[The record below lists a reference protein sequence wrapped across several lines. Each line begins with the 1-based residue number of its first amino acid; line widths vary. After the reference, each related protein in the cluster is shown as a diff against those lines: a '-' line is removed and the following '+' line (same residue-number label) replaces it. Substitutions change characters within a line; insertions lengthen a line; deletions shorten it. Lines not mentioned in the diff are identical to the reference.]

1 MVKLKRRPIMQIRL
15 HFRNTKDYYY
25 SIISFYSILQVNLI
39 HKVHIPYTYTIFLLF
54 QINKINLTVTLLKFN

>member
-1 MVKLKRRPIMQIRL
+1 MVKVKRRPIMQIRL

-39 HKVHIPYTYTIFLLF
+39 HKVHIPIQFSYYFKSIKL
-54 QINKINLTVTLLKFN
+54 I